1 MVSPTVRGKLGMKM
15 CEQRIALDMIK
26 EQPDNGGLSPSAM
39 LLHEKQ
45 CKDFEK
51 MEARMTNIEKKVDN
65 IDKKVD
71 TVAVQLQ
78 TLVDI
83 VKSRKSELGLY
94 EKTLNS
100 PNAKYVIA
108 FLIVLT
114 LMLGAFFGVH
124 LSDEI
129 KYIMPGGQ

>member
-1 MVSPTVRGKLGMKM
+1 MKM
-15 CEQRIALDMIK
+15 CEQRIAFEMIK

-51 MEARMTNIEKKVDN
+51 MDARMTNIEKKVDN

-71 TVAVQLQ
+71 TMAVQLQ
-78 TLVDI
+78 TIVDI
-83 VKSRKSELGLY
+83 IKNKKTEQGLY

-100 PNAKYVIA
+100 PNAKYIIA

-114 LMLGAFFGVH
+114 LVFGAYFGVH